1 MSNRNNLTF
10 FPQDLE
16 PLCYVSNE
24 LSNYASLKHLIACVW
39 HPTQHICWFI
49 SSNIYY
55 FFWDPNKKSDYN
67 MCRYLGGD
75 AQDYLHA
82 NALNMIFTVMVYHL
96 HFIAAYEIH
105 IFRRIRGHYKTWI
118 ERANCMEVTTQPE
131 GRSPKHVSSQS
142 SDLRMNL
149 KPFTSAHTNI
159 ECIHF
164 QKLYQHHALLNHPN
178 IVIMSYYKF
187 G

>member
-1 MSNRNNLTF
+1 
-10 FPQDLE
+10 
-16 PLCYVSNE
+16 
-24 LSNYASLKHLIACVW
+24 
-39 HPTQHICWFI
+39 
-49 SSNIYY
+49 
-55 FFWDPNKKSDYN
+55 

-105 IFRRIRGHYKTWI
+105 IFWRIRGHYKTWI
-118 ERANCMEVTTQPE
+118 ERANCMEVTAQPE
-131 GRSPKHVSSQS
+131 GRTPKHVSSQS

-164 QKLYQHHALLNHPN
+164 QKLYQHHVLLNHPN
-178 IVIMSYYKF
+178 LLIILSYHKF
-187 G
+187 GLEYQIGLETEHWDKSACYIVCSTSLFWQ